1 MGKGEKGGK
10 MRRPLH
16 RSSAVITKKKKKDQ
30 GCFPMGFLLHIAA
43 IIDRDNHQVVRSQV
57 LLYAA
62 AGNCLSPC
70 RSAWLRD

>member
-1 MGKGEKGGK
+1 MERKGNEEEK
-10 MRRPLH
+10 PLH
-16 RSSAVITKKKKKDQ
+16 RSSAVTTKNRIRAA
-30 GCFPMGFLLHIAA
+30 FPMRFLLHIAA

>member
-1 MGKGEKGGK
+1 MGKGEKEGK

-16 RSSAVITKKKKKDQ
+16 RSSAVITKKQDQ
-30 GCFPMGFLLHIAA
+30 GCFPTRFLLHIAA